1 MQTTS
6 MPVLATKLY
15 IPPPRPR
22 AIARPRLVER
32 LNEGLHRKLTLIS
45 APAGFGKTT
54 LVSEWVVESVRPTAW
69 LSLDEAESDPT
80 RFLTYLVAAL
90 RTIEPTMGT
99 GVLDSLQSPQPPPT
113 ASLLTALL
121 NELTNLPTPSILV
134 LDDYHL
140 IDATLVD
147 DAVTFFLD
155 HLSSHL
161 HLVISTREDPQLPL
175 ARLRARGQMT
185 ELRAADLRFSA
196 SEANEFLMEVMDI
209 SLTAVDIAA
218 LEDHTE
224 GWIAGLQLAALSM
237 RGRANVSGFIQ
248 TFAGDDRYIVDYL
261 VDEVLQRQPE
271 HVRSFLLQ
279 TSILERLSGPLC
291 DAVTGRDDGRGV
303 LEALERGNLFV
314 VPLDDKRQWYRY
326 HHLFADVLRAHAM
339 EEQPD
344 QVLVRH
350 RRASAWYE
358 QSGLR
363 TEAIRHAFA
372 AKDVTRM
379 ADLVEL
385 AVPAMQRSRQEATLL
400 GWLKLLPDEVVRSRP
415 VLSNTYAGALL
426 SNGEVEGVESRLRD
440 AERWLEGPTDAADCR
455 ESPFGGMVV
464 VDEAGFRSLPSSIAV
479 HRAGQALALGDLS
492 ATVTY
497 AQRAL
502 ELALEDDHFYR
513 GAAAAILGLAAWTS
527 GNLEA
532 AHGSYANGMASLQRA
547 GYIAD
552 AVGGLSA
559 LADIRI
565 AQGRL
570 REAMWIYEQGLQRA
584 IRQGHPGMRGTAD
597 MYVGMSELH
606 LERNDLE
613 SATQQLVRSKE
624 QGEHTG
630 FPQHPY
636 RWRVAMA
643 RVKQAQGD
651 FDGALD
657 LLDEA
662 EHRYVSDF
670 HPNVRPV
677 VALKTRVWVAQG
689 RLAEALGWVREQH
702 LSFDDDLSYLREFEH
717 VTLARIL
724 ITRYR
729 QEPGDCSIREA
740 MELLERLLNAAE
752 TGERMGSVIEIMVV
766 QALAHEAQG
775 DITRGLEAL
784 GRALALAEPEGYVRL
799 FLDEGPPMA
808 RLLAEAH
815 AAGLMLD
822 YTGQLLAAFPGDV
835 PTLKGAPVL
844 TPSSTGQSLL
854 ESLSPRELEVLRLIA
869 EGHSNREIGDQL
881 YLALSTVKGHNR
893 VIFGKLGVQR
903 RTEAVARAREL
914 GLL

>member
-15 IPPPRPR
+15 IPPLRPR

-237 RGRANVSGFIQ
+237 RGRANVSEFIQ

-440 AERWLEGPTDAADCR
+440 AERWLEGPTDAADSR

-502 ELALEDDHFYR
+502 ELAVEDDHFYR

-689 RLAEALGWVREQH
+689 RLAEALGWVRERH

-717 VTLARIL
+717 VTLAKIL
-724 ITRYR
+724 ITRYT

-752 TGERMGSVIEIMVV
+752 TGERMGSVIEILVV

-784 GRALALAEPEGYVRL
+784 GRSLALAEPEGYVRL

-815 AAGLMLD
+815 AAGLTLD